1 MRRRQLGQRGEQ
13 LAADYLQQ
21 QGYRL
26 TERNYRCRLGE
37 IDLIAWDAQTLVFIE
52 VKTKGHLQFGVPQSM
67 VTRSKQ
73 QKIVRV
79 AMVYVQERHLR
90 DKPLRFDVIAITSLA
105 GITPEIVHIPAAFSA
120 TEFFSY

>member
-13 LAADYLQQ
+13 LAAEYIQQ

-26 TERNYRCRLGE
+26 AEQNYRCRLGE
-37 IDLIAWDAQTLVFIE
+37 IDLIAWDGRTLVFIE
-52 VKTKGHLQFGVPQSM
+52 VKTKRHMQFGVPQSM
-67 VTRSKQ
+67 VTRAKQ

-90 DKPLRFDVIAITSLA
+90 DMSLRFDVIAITALA
-105 GITPEIVHIPAAFSA
+105 GITPEILHIPAAFSA
-120 TEFFSY
+120 TERFSY